1 MIVCGT
7 ALAAQSQTTPEN
19 AALQRLLE
27 VGLHAEPSGETATVV
42 FFNRPIVVLRA
53 RVLGRGPAE
62 RALSS
67 NRLMED
73 LISGGEAHQVETRVL
88 EGAALVMAGGRTVLV
103 LTPPDVDELS
113 GETLDQAAAGA
124 ARRLQQALDEAYEA
138 RTPARLLRSAAVA
151 LAVMLT
157 GALLAFAVARSHRA
171 VSARLVD
178 LAETTVTKSGIADAN
193 LLRASRLG
201 EFQRRLTSYIAVVLY
216 LLISYSVIAI
226 ILRQF
231 PFTRPWGE
239 SMRGFLFDTGI
250 NVGLGIARSIPG
262 LVTIAIIVFLTRFIV
277 RLIGLWFHAID
288 QGSIAGPRW
297 LHPETAQPTRRLL
310 TAAAWLFAIVLI
322 FPYVPGSQTDAFK
335 GVSVLVGLIVTLGS
349 SGLMNQLMSNF
360 MITYSRALRVG
371 DFVRIG
377 EVEGTVMHLGML
389 STKIHTVFGEEVTIP
404 NAVVIA
410 QTTTD
415 FSRMVGEGV
424 LTRTSVTIGYDSPW
438 RQVHSLLLTAATR
451 TPGIRKE
458 VKPFVFQ
465 ASLRDFYVEYTLAFA
480 LERQDQR
487 VNTLAALHANIQD
500 LFNEYGVQ
508 IMSPHYLGDPAAPK
522 VVPADKWFAA
532 PAHAKEVST
541 R

>member
-67 NRLMED
+67 NRLMDD

-88 EGAALVMAGGRTVLV
+88 VGAALVMAGGRTVLA
-103 LTPPDVDELS
+103 LTSPDVDELS

-157 GALLAFAVARSHRA
+157 GALLVFAVARSHRA

-226 ILRQF
+226 ILRRF

-239 SMRGFLFDTGI
+239 SMRGFLFETGI
-250 NVGLGIARSIPG
+250 NVGLGIAHSIPG

-349 SGLMNQLMSNF
+349 SGLMNQVMSNF

>member
-53 RVLGRGPAE
+53 RVLGRAPAE

-138 RTPARLLRSAAVA
+138 RTPARLMRSAAVA
-151 LAVMLT
+151 LAVLLT
-157 GALLAFAVARSHRA
+157 GVLLAIVVARSRRA

-193 LLRASRLG
+193 LLRASRLI
-201 EFQRRLTSYIAVVLY
+201 EIQRRLTSYAAVVLY
-216 LLISYSVIAI
+216 LVIAYSVIAI
-226 ILRQF
+226 ILRRF

-239 SMRGFLFDTGI
+239 SMRGFLFETGM
-250 NVGLGIARSIPG
+250 NVGLGIAHAIPG

-277 RLIGLWFHAID
+277 RLIGLWFHSIE

-465 ASLRDFYVEYTLAFA
+465 ASLQDFYVEYTLAFG

-487 VNTLAALHANIQD
+487 VNILAALHANIQD

>member
-1 MIVCGT
+1 VIVCGT

-67 NRLMED
+67 NRLMDD

-88 EGAALVMAGGRTVLV
+88 VGAALVMAGGRTVLA
-103 LTPPDVDELS
+103 LTSPDVDELS

-157 GALLAFAVARSHRA
+157 GALLVFAVARSHRA
-171 VSARLVD
+171 VSARLVV